1 LISPETSVSA
11 ETCWKNPHPTS
22 IIAPMKPFEEIVQF
36 IADAAGPEK
45 LGAFKPSEAAENR
58 VAELLAKQKLGSIS
72 ARESEELQLFVQ
84 LDHVM
89 SLAKAKA
96 RTRSRSSA
104 A

>member
-1 LISPETSVSA
+1 
-11 ETCWKNPHPTS
+11 
-22 IIAPMKPFEEIVQF
+22 MKPFEEIVKF

-45 LGAFKPSEAAENR
+45 LGAFKPSIAAEKR
-58 VAELLAKQKLGSIS
+58 VEALLAKQKQGSIN
-72 ARESEELQLFVQ
+72 AKESGELQLFVQ

-96 RTRSRSSA
+96 RARNRSSA

>member
-1 LISPETSVSA
+1 
-11 ETCWKNPHPTS
+11 
-22 IIAPMKPFEEIVQF
+22 MKPFEEIVKF

-45 LGAFKPSEAAENR
+45 LGAFKPSIAAEKR
-58 VAELLAKQKLGSIS
+58 VAELLVKQNEGSLNVQ
-72 ARESEELQLFVQ
+72 ENQELQLFVQ

-96 RTRSRSSA
+96 RARNRSTA

>member
-1 LISPETSVSA
+1 
-11 ETCWKNPHPTS
+11 
-22 IIAPMKPFEEIVQF
+22 MKPFEEIVEF

-45 LGAFKPSEAAENR
+45 LGAFKPSHAAEKR
-58 VAELLAKQKLGSIS
+58 VAELLEKQRAGALSAK
-72 ARESEELQLFVQ
+72 EHEELLLFVQ

-96 RTRSRSSA
+96 RSRKRPSA

>member
-1 LISPETSVSA
+1 
-11 ETCWKNPHPTS
+11 
-22 IIAPMKPFEEIVQF
+22 MKPFEEIVKF

-45 LGAFKPSEAAENR
+45 LDDFKPSKTAEKR
-58 VAELLAKQKLGSIS
+58 VAELLAKREEGVLS
-72 ARESEELQLFVQ
+72 AKESEELQLFVQ

-96 RTRSRSSA
+96 RAGRRPSA

>member
-1 LISPETSVSA
+1 
-11 ETCWKNPHPTS
+11 
-22 IIAPMKPFEEIVQF
+22 MKPFEEIVKF

-45 LGAFKPSEAAENR
+45 LGAFKPSSAAEKR
-58 VAELLAKQKLGSIS
+58 VAELLAKQKIDSLST
-72 ARESEELQLFVQ
+72 REREELQLFVQ

-96 RTRSRSSA
+96 RAHNRSSA